1 MSANK
6 ILIADDDKVVH
17 ESLGIYLKSEG
28 FEVVDVYDGK
38 AAVAALDSE
47 IALCVLD
54 IMMPEMSG
62 LDVCR
67 EIRKTSRVPV
77 IMLTAKGEEIDRILG
92 LELGAD
98 DYITKPYTLQVL
110 LARIKSVLRRNNRN
124 LNKARRVKSGNLV
137 IDFDQCVVLL
147 EGKELSVTPTQF
159 HILKLLIR
167 NHGVTLTREQITSIL
182 WTHNDEYIEDNTLR
196 VHISNLKSKIGNF
209 NGQPYLETIRGVGYQ
224 WRVNVVLCTD

>member
-1 MSANK
+1 M
-6 ILIADDDKVVH
+6 
-17 ESLGIYLKSEG
+17 
-28 FEVVDVYDGK
+28 
-38 AAVAALDSE
+38 
-47 IALCVLD
+47 
-54 IMMPEMSG
+54 
-62 LDVCR
+62 
-67 EIRKTSRVPV
+67 
-77 IMLTAKGEEIDRILG
+77 
-92 LELGAD
+92 
-98 DYITKPYTLQVL
+98 
-110 LARIKSVLRRNNRN
+110 LRRNNRN

-224 WRVNVVLCTD
+224 WRVDVVLCTD

>member
-1 MSANK
+1 MTMSANK

-38 AAVAALDSE
+38 AAVAALDSD

-98 DYITKPYTLQVL
+98 DYIVKPFSPREVV
-110 LARIKSVLRRNNRN
+110 ARIKAVLRR
-124 LNKARRVKSGNLV
+124 SGRTNGSDLLTAGPITV
-137 IDFDQCVVLL
+137 DCRMHRAAVAGEEVQLTYKEFALL
-147 EGKELSVTPTQF
+147 EFLIKNKGLAFSRD
-159 HILKLLIR
+159 KLLEEVWGYDFEGETRTVDVHIR
-167 NHGVTLTREQITSIL
+167 
-182 WTHNDEYIEDNTLR
+182 TLR
-196 VHISNLKSKIGNF
+196 HKL
-209 NGQPYLETIRGVGYQ
+209 GQAGELIETVRGVGY
-224 WRVNVVLCTD
+224 RLGG